1 MVVFLLEHV
10 ELPHLPDAGLVL
22 GPLGN
27 LVNTL
32 RFPEAGLA
40 WPSSWSLWTC
50 SSLGLKLSSSQE
62 LTLSLDLV
70 QVWYSTIL
78 SPCWDP
84 SKASCSS
91 PLNP

>member
-1 MVVFLLEHV
+1 MVVFLLEHD

-22 GPLGN
+22 VPLGN

-40 WPSSWSLWTC
+40 WPPSWSLWTC

-62 LTLSLDLV
+62 LTLSLDLA

-78 SPCWDP
+78 STCWNP
-84 SKASCSS
+84 SKAS
-91 PLNP
+91 